1 MTLASDEPE
10 LVAREL
16 LAGASIEID
25 AGEMHSVAEAVRS
38 LGPGREV
45 FIPWTPKLGAAEL
58 VGATSIARELG
69 LVPIPHL
76 VARRIGSEAAA
87 RDLLKQLRGH
97 GAASALLVGGDVDEP
112 AGPYACSLDLMRSG
126 LLQQHGFT
134 RVGVAGYP
142 EGHPRISAATL
153 SDDLRRKLDD
163 ARSTGLG
170 AFIVS
175 QFCFDGALVARW
187 AAGLRAG
194 GVAVPI
200 RAGVA
205 GPTTVARLMRLGV
218 RCGIGSSLRALKG
231 RFGTLARLAGTHEP
245 ADVVHELARA
255 RLAQPS
261 LEPLA
266 VHVFAFGG
274 ASATAQWLARTSRES
289 AGVRKMES
297 G

>member
-1 MTLASDEPE
+1 MPLVADEAEPA
-10 LVAREL
+10 AREL
-16 LAGASIEID
+16 LAGASIEVAAGDLLAD
-25 AGEMHSVAEAVRS
+25 AGAVRA

-45 FIPWTPKLGAAEL
+45 FIPWTPKLGTAEL
-58 VGATSIARELG
+58 VGATSRARELG
-69 LVPIPHL
+69 LVPVPHL

-87 RDLLKQLRGH
+87 RGLLEQLRRH
-97 GAASALLVGGDVDEP
+97 GAESVLLVGGDVDEP
-112 AGPYACSLDLMRSG
+112 AGPYACSLDLLRSG
-126 LLQQHGFT
+126 LLQACGFS
-134 RVGVAGYP
+134 RAGIAGYP
-142 EGHPRISAATL
+142 EGHPRIPAATL
-153 SDDLRRKLDD
+153 RDDLQRKLEH
-163 ARSTGLG
+163 ARSAGLRV
-170 AFIVS
+170 FVVS

-187 AAGLRAG
+187 AAGLRAA
-194 GVAVPI
+194 GVAVPL

-205 GPTTVARLMRLGV
+205 GPTTVPRLLQLAV
-218 RCGIGSSLRALKG
+218 RCGIGNSLRSLKG
-231 RFGTLARLAGTHEP
+231 RLGALARLAGTHEP

-274 ASATAQWLARTSRES
+274 AAATARWLAGTSREP